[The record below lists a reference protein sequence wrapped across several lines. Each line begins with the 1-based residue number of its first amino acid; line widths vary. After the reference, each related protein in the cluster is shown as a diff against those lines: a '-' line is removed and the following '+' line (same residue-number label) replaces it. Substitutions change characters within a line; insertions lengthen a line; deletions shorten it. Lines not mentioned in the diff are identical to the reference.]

1 MANKLY
7 SDGYL
12 AWFDKV
18 GAARPHHTDH
28 LSVDDIE
35 KTIKKLVPH
44 SWRLEGNQLIA
55 QTDMGELTQRI
66 PTDYICVGEDANG
79 LPKLQKVVL

>member
-12 AWFDKV
+12 AWFDKH
-18 GAARPHHTDH
+18 GLERPSHMDH

-35 KTIKKLVPH
+35 KHLRQIKPRN
-44 SWRLEGNQLIA
+44 WRLEGNRLLA
-55 QTDMGELTQRI
+55 DTDMGPLVQTI
-66 PTDYICVGEDANG
+66 PTNYVLEGTDANG
-79 LPKLQKVVL
+79 LPKFRKLV